1 MQAAF
6 AKLMVKNPVQSSH
19 IDFRSGGNGVPILT
33 RASGQSTAGYQTM
46 GNSVGTTTLGAIRM
60 GDDDGNGP
68 GSAIFPGMI
77 FQPYGQPDRIYP
89 GVTFAATGNT
99 VFQPPAD
106 DRGTIALLQKYGDQK
121 FKATEQAPFEDYLA
135 QQRNARDAM
144 EASRNGSLAELG
156 ASRDIL
162 RHLSAQRRIQ
172 NEEDYVRRILD
183 AGGSPEAAQKE
194 IQAVRDAS
202 AIQEAKNRTL
212 DDRDYQAKSLIMRMA
227 QARGVTPMVREPLS
241 QSAAINSP
249 QPSQAMS
256 QAMGVDGG
264 YGTAPLDANR
274 EYKTADYY
282 RKYLRRSTISQ
293 EAGDEQAAFNN
304 LISQGELPEPP
315 TGSYSMPMMRGQE
328 RQQQMEMASEA
339 LASRVDAIRQRAV
352 KIKYPLPKPV
362 FGKDIL
368 DTLYRSKGK
377 SEGDRVLYSPETI
390 QDLNPLQL
398 VLAINWTI
406 QHDANGFNRVR
417 KEVQKYNWGTEQKPS
432 ERWVSDLQKVA
443 FNLNKE
449 SQDIRI
455 PFPNATVPFKAGSFI
470 SMLND
475 LKTTKSPEFR
485 KDIEKGRVELMRNIL
500 DDEIPMSKLETLI
513 LKKPS
518 APQAPPATAPPAAAA
533 LAAAVEE
540 PAAAMPPV
548 AKKRLKVKNPNG
560 PVGGGS
566 TNIEETG
573 AAGSAAPTAAPAPT
587 KQLISKMTRAQL
599 TAILDANN
607 IYYRSNQALPKLK
620 KLAKP
625 FIK

>member
-6 AKLMVKNPVQSSH
+6 AKLMVKNPVQSST
-19 IDFRSGGNGVPILT
+19 IEFRSGGNGVPILT
-33 RASGQSTAGYQTM
+33 RASGQSTVGYQTM
-46 GNSVGTTTLGAIRM
+46 GNSVGKTTLGAIRM
-60 GDDDGNGP
+60 GDDDGSGP

-99 VFQPPAD
+99 VFQPPAQD
-106 DRGTIALLQKYGDQK
+106 QGTIAILQKYGDQK
-121 FKATEQAPFEDYLA
+121 FKATQQAPFEDYMA

-162 RHLSAQRRIQ
+162 RNLSAQRRIQ

-249 QPSQAMS
+249 QPSQAMA

-264 YGTAPLDANR
+264 YGSAPIDANR
-274 EYKTADYY
+274 EFQTADFY
-282 RKYLRRSTISQ
+282 RKYLRKSTISQ
-293 EAGDEQAAFNN
+293 EAGDEQTAFSN
-304 LISQGELPEPP
+304 LITQGEIPTPP
-315 TGSYSMPMMRGQE
+315 TGSYSLPMMRGQE
-328 RQQQMEMASEA
+328 RQQQIDIASEA
-339 LASRVDAIRQRAV
+339 LASRVESIRQRAV
-352 KIKYPLPKPV
+352 KIKFPLPKPV

-368 DTLYRSKGK
+368 DTLYRSKNK

-398 VLAINWTI
+398 LLAINWTI
-406 QHDANGFNRVR
+406 QHDANGFNRLK
-417 KEVQKYNWGTEQKPS
+417 KEIGKYNWGTEQNPS
-432 ERWVSDLQKVA
+432 ERWVNDLQKVA

-455 PFPNATVPFKAGSFI
+455 PFPSATVPFKAGSFI

-475 LKTTKSPEFR
+475 LKTSKSPELR
-485 KDIEKGRVELMRNIL
+485 KDIEKGRVELMKNIL
-500 DDEIPMSKLETLI
+500 DDDIPMSQLESMI
-513 LKKPS
+513 QMRPA
-518 APQAPPATAPPAAAA
+518 APKAPPATAPAPAQA
-533 LAAAVEE
+533 LQAAVEE
-540 PAAAMPPV
+540 TAGAMPPV
-548 AKKRLKVKNPNG
+548 ARRVISKIKKKTTPA
-560 PVGGGS
+560 PSGGGGPA
-566 TNIEETG
+566 EP
-573 AAGSAAPTAAPAPT
+573 AANPAPA
-587 KQLISKMTRAQL
+587 KKLISKMTAAEL
-599 TAILDANN
+599 MAILDENG
-607 IYYRSNQALPKLK
+607 ITYRSNQSLKKLK
-620 KLAKP
+620 ELAKP